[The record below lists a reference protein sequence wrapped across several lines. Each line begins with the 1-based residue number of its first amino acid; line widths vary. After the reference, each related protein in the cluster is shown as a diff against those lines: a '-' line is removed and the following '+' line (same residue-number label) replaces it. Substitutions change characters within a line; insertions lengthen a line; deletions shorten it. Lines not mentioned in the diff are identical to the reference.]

1 MRDLLSKA
9 AKYRAEARRRKLWQ
23 RVVSLLVCVVLL
35 FTTYAQILPAITLEQ
50 TARLL
55 DCHYAVHEHTAACY
69 DGDELICGQADFV
82 VHTHD
87 KNCYDPSG
95 RLVCPLPEIKTH
107 THTEACYASLPAES
121 EQEQTPADGAARL
134 ICGQKEAEGHTHTD
148 ECYETEQVLVC
159 GLEATE
165 GHTHTDA
172 CYEKQ
177 LTCTE
182 TETEGHTHDEDC
194 YKTTKT
200 LLCINTD
207 TDHIHSEA
215 CYDIEQTLICT
226 EDEVPAHEHDDTCYE
241 EVLICGQE
249 EAAAHEHTEACYEE
263 RRTLICEKEE
273 TEGHTH
279 SEECYAA
286 ADEEQ
291 LEPEETPA
299 PSAEDEAQERE
310 LICGQEEIVLHTH
323 SKRCYDETGALIC
336 GQLEVLEHQH
346 QDGCFQSAGEGGSET
361 PDQPEE
367 EETPAS
373 RLLEA
378 VKGELG
384 YTEDEDGH
392 TLYGEHYARG
402 DEPWNVMFVAYCL
415 EKAEITAMPSAE
427 DVLFDCDL
435 WRAALQAQELYQSA
449 LTYTP
454 APGELVFLDEDGD
467 NIADLVAVVEKV
479 TDERVEVIAGDLS
492 DGVRRADYSLDEDS
506 ILGYAQLPEDE
517 EKPVE
522 DDDPKQ
528 EEGPKDDTGEETPD
542 KDEPADDEKEEE
554 DAPAQGL
561 AGRVL
566 AAAVGQIGYAAAE
579 DGTTL
584 YGEFYDRADAP
595 WNVMF
600 AAYCLEQAGVAELP
614 LAAAADFA
622 CDDWLAALTGAELFR
637 EGGAYTPAPGDLAFF
652 DLDEDGAAD
661 FVAIVE
667 KIAANRLHLI
677 AGDVAAGC
685 VKRSSWALDDAK
697 LVGYVQLAEQADE
710 QETPAEETK
719 LYQTAEDS
727 PVQAT
732 VTFAKESKISKD
744 AVLTVSPITE
754 TLLLADPEEDGGKA
768 SYALLKEQAEQA
780 VGKQAVGKQAA
791 QFALYD
797 ISFYTPDE
805 EYIPVTES
813 ATVSL
818 RLEGDA
824 FKAAEQIAVLHY
836 PAGQEEPTVLENVVW
851 ETDEDGIT
859 TVTFQTDGFSV
870 FGIMAL
876 AEDELTAQGGNNSF
890 TLTYSVGET
899 NYTITFNVVDAE
911 GNPIPGEYTRN
922 NIIAANETRY
932 IFASKDENATENGKF
947 VQNIAPTIS
956 GYTYNGATNV
966 TNGGDKTWHKG
977 QIYSVAT
984 NGYKDGFG
992 WGQNANASV
1001 NGCRFYTSEP
1011 IVAKEILS
1019 WGAGNYTIT
1028 LTYTKDADNFEGD
1041 SFAIVDNSSK
1051 YALTVDEA
1059 DSLTAVNILTTLD
1072 NAGTKQI
1079 VGSATE
1085 WQFKRQADGTHLIY
1099 TIIGGQQ
1106 KYLCLSDDSLALTE
1120 SSDSAAK
1127 FTIEWK
1133 QPQQQLVSIKTA
1145 DRYLG
1150 IGGTAQFELV
1160 EDETQ
1165 NYFCKVIEALHD
1177 YDGNWVIVNRKGAGV
1192 AGVAMQSSSV
1202 IESNSSAKQ
1211 DQNNRSGIAIT
1222 IREEETAGSTEPV
1235 AYSNDAITKW
1245 TFEKN
1250 SNGTYYIRVMETYNY
1265 IQIGGSGS
1273 AVTLGT
1279 KPQEIIITE
1288 GTGTFAG
1295 KVRLTNT
1302 DGVAINLFGGTAERG
1317 FGSYKGVNMADANEW
1332 QALIEEVRPYSPV
1345 TTTVNHPSSVINL
1358 FDYWITAKGDP
1369 DNILSDL
1376 DEGVNKGHTLKFVNK
1391 IKEVLADYNTWTGNS
1406 SVRSGIVQ
1414 SLLGEDG
1421 YPVLNIPGN
1430 ESESL
1435 NYLFNPSVE
1444 QSYKE
1449 SHRNV
1454 NGLLQVDSEG
1464 YYYYNSQEN
1473 FAEYSEDQNE
1483 FKLYDT
1489 WGVLAGGTSPNGQF
1503 FPFNSMD
1510 EVMSVKSTDSKINH
1524 YLGLTLTTRFI
1535 QRYDGYTTSEKRSK
1549 TVFKF
1554 TGDDDVWIFIDGV
1567 LVADLGGIHDAA
1579 SVSIDF
1585 STGDVTINNVSQRKL
1600 LEIFTNA
1607 DKAGS
1612 TQWNGNTFA
1621 DNTYHTLKFFYLE
1634 RGNTDSNLELQYN
1647 LSEIPVTAIYKVNQ
1661 YDAPV
1666 PGAEF
1671 AVYRADSSYKQLSQA
1686 PAYTGFTDVNGEM
1699 VFQDSDNMP
1708 YSLDELRDMFGDYFI
1723 LKETKAPENYSI
1735 VSNEIHLYIQNGVL
1749 LCDNTYESGVWAA
1762 PTLQVAAPHD
1772 LKVIEKD
1779 GTVGRR
1785 QYYDLDTDDVKGTL
1799 FAVVLKYKGTGSL
1812 NDEENWAPVYGNDK
1826 NGYTIVDGTG
1836 NFIGAAIDAAQKAGN
1851 YGADPCFSL
1860 SASGAMQLEIKDIPG
1875 DITTYYY
1882 MLEDDAKDNTQYTI
1896 GYYWTEDTLEN
1907 ATSDNTF
1914 RVDADDET
1922 NTFDRVFGATIQVP
1936 NLLNRLFVQKLNEEG
1951 ELVNGAT
1958 FALYEVVE
1966 EGPGDIYYKASG
1978 AAQTLIKLYA
1988 DTDGDNKGVAKIK
2001 ETAEDLSYIVD
2012 GKTGVISVGEYTGE
2026 TGEIW
2031 EGKYTIVPYENKVET
2046 TAPANKNSS
2055 GEDGTATFSTI
2066 DNGTYYI
2073 REIDV
2078 PTGYLLNST
2087 EVMVLVAND
2096 AVYANA
2102 GTADDGVSVARG
2114 PGYLVST
2121 LRMLASQGD
2130 IDNTLSWIYAKMRI
2144 SGESNTFHAYDKS
2157 EGAPG
2162 PWEEWRYLKENNS
2175 CETVA
2180 DSGGAHTVY
2189 LKYDAGGENTLFNYT
2204 INEGR
2209 YGTEPDITSI
2219 RRRIYTT
2226 VGWPYYEIYQDRD
2239 YGWKNKGN
2247 ANYTDLK
2254 TQEIAN
2260 LFSRSTYIQVTD
2272 RKIDGTLTI
2281 SKKVVGTPSNAN
2293 EDYRF
2298 TVELY
2303 DAEDNLL
2310 NKTYQYSIY
2319 QYEEKQDGTRQ
2330 AIKTDSPVA
2339 TGTWQPDDKEI
2350 VLKNGQIAVI
2360 ENLPAGTRYAIKEAE
2375 PANGDYMT
2383 SAVRDKNKQGIGGS
2397 SKAGEASFAREVE
2410 GTLYWRVWEDEEK
2423 QVQIDTTSTVDYT
2436 NTYLTGL
2443 TIHKV
2448 DQSERFSLKDAKF
2461 VLYKIDEG
2469 GNREYYK
2476 YDDTQNKVTWNELE
2490 DGQTTDAYIL
2500 TSDQEGLIPLHIED
2514 GSHYYLEEV
2523 EAPQGYYELTEAI
2536 HFAVADGKLVEV
2548 EGASNPEGVKLN
2560 GLILTVPNHTSYELP
2575 QTGGPGWIRWYM
2587 PLAGLI
2593 LLAAGIYSIL
2603 RRRKEAQ

>member
-23 RVVSLLVCVVLL
+23 RAVSLLACVVLL

-50 TARLL
+50 TERLL

-346 QDGCFQSAGEGGSET
+346 QDGCFQSAGEGGSGT
-361 PDQPEE
+361 PDQPEK

-492 DGVRRADYSLDEDS
+492 DGVRRADYSLDDDS

-517 EKPVE
+517 ENPVE

-780 VGKQAVGKQAA
+780 VGKQAA

-876 AEDELTAQGGNNSF
+876 AEDELAAQGENNSF
-890 TLTYSVGET
+890 TLTYKG
-899 NYTITFNVVDAE
+899 YTITFNLVDAA
-911 GNPIPGEYTRN
+911 GNPISGEYTDN
-922 NIIAANETRY
+922 NIEAADATRY

-956 GYTYNGATNV
+956 GYTYSGATKV
-966 TNGGDKTWHKG
+966 TGGSKSWDKG
-977 QIYSVAT
+977 VYSVAT
-984 NGYKDGFG
+984 HGYTGSYGGTVAGFK
-992 WGQNANASV
+992 
-1001 NGCRFYTSEP
+1001 FYTSEP
-1011 IVAKEILS
+1011 IAETQFLS
-1019 WGAGNYTIT
+1019 WGYGNYTVT
-1028 LTYTKDADNFEGD
+1028 LTYTQNADNLDGL
-1041 SFAIVDNSSK
+1041 SFVIGNKTSQSND
-1051 YALTVDEA
+1051 YALTAMEA
-1059 DSLTAVNILTTLD
+1059 VTPDGKPALGSQSTTITQNSDSIYQVVSGVAQTWSRWT
-1072 NAGTKQI
+1072 
-1079 VGSATE
+1079 
-1085 WQFKRQADGTHLIY
+1085 FHRQADGAYLIS
-1099 TIIGGQQ
+1099 TTVFDGSAQGGDTA
-1106 KYLCLSDDSLALTE
+1106 YLQLYDPESDTEESLLRLTK
-1120 SSDSAAK
+1120 DASAA
-1127 FTIEWK
+1127 
-1133 QPQQQLVSIKTA
+1133 SHIKVEILEDGRVTMCAGGCYISFDERNNVFFSYKTNVPA
-1145 DRYLG
+1145 DASKHY
-1150 IGGTAQFELV
+1150 ICE
-1160 EDETQ
+1160 
-1165 NYFCKVIEALHD
+1165 
-1177 YDGNWVIVNRKGAGV
+1177 
-1192 AGVAMQSSSV
+1192 
-1202 IESNSSAKQ
+1202 
-1211 DQNNRSGIAIT
+1211 IA
-1222 IREEETAGSTEPV
+1222 
-1235 AYSNDAITKW
+1235 
-1245 TFEKN
+1245 
-1250 SNGTYYIRVMETYNY
+1250 
-1265 IQIGGSGS
+1265 
-1273 AVTLGT
+1273 AVTSN
-1279 KPQEIIITE
+1279 IIT
-1288 GTGTFAG
+1288 
-1295 KVRLTNT
+1295 N
-1302 DGVAINLFGGTAERG
+1302 
-1317 FGSYKGVNMADANEW
+1317 
-1332 QALIEEVRPYSPV
+1332 
-1345 TTTVNHPSSVINL
+1345 TVNHPSSVINL
-1358 FDYWITAKGDP
+1358 FDYWLVLQEDADNQDVYNYLRDPSNLGINRGHALVFSCGDG
-1369 DNILSDL
+1369 DGK
-1376 DEGVNKGHTLKFVNK
+1376 EWNK
-1391 IKEVLADYNTWTGNS
+1391 WTGTKKG
-1406 SVRSGIVQ
+1406 VYQGIVKPT
-1414 SLLGEDG
+1414 LGEDG
-1421 YPVLNIPGN
+1421 YPVLAVGN
-1430 ESESL
+1430 SEESL
-1435 NYLFNPSVE
+1435 NYLFDPNVE
-1444 QSYKE
+1444 DLYKASYP
-1449 SHRNV
+1449 NV
-1454 NGLLQVDSEG
+1454 SGLLQINSGG
-1464 YYYYNSQEN
+1464 YYYYDSSSN
-1473 FAEYSEDQNE
+1473 FAEYDALGNQ
-1483 FKLYDT
+1483 FVLYDKPGIEHST
-1489 WGVLAGGTSPNGQF
+1489 TKGGF
-1503 FPFNSMD
+1503 FPFNTRA
-1510 EVMSVKSTDSKINH
+1510 EVDAVDAMQADNAAVNH
-1524 YLGLTLTTRFI
+1524 YFGLTLTTRFA
-1535 QRYDGYTTSEKRSK
+1535 QQYGGHTTASRLDD
-1549 TVFKF
+1549 TIFDFK
-1554 TGDDDVWIFIDGV
+1554 GDDDVWIFIDNV
-1567 LVADLGGIHDAA
+1567 LVADLGGIHDSAEVKINFDTGEIKIDRIYDSLNDTAKTDQDSTTTTLRERFEAA
-1579 SVSIDF
+1579 
-1585 STGDVTINNVSQRKL
+1585 GKTIHES
-1600 LEIFTNA
+1600 E
-1607 DKAGS
+1607 
-1612 TQWNGNTFA
+1612 WNENTFA

-1634 RGNTDSNLELQYN
+1634 RGNYASNLYLQYN
-1647 LSEIPVTAIYKVNQ
+1647 LAEIPLTAIYKVNQ
-1661 YDAPV
+1661 YGEAV
-1666 PGAEF
+1666 QGAKF
-1671 AVYRADSSYKQLSQA
+1671 AVYRADENYNQLSDAVYTGTTDAQGEMIFEDEYGMPYALNELEDLFGKQFILRETEA
-1686 PAYTGFTDVNGEM
+1686 PA
-1699 VFQDSDNMP
+1699 
-1708 YSLDELRDMFGDYFI
+1708 
-1723 LKETKAPENYSI
+1723 NYSI
-1735 VSNEIHLYIQNGVL
+1735 VSNEIHLYIKDGL
-1749 LCDNTYESGVWAA
+1749 LSCANVYDSGVWAA
-1762 PTLQVAAPHD
+1762 PTLQVAAPQT
-1772 LKVIEKD
+1772 LKYVDERTTSYYSF
-1779 GTVGRR
+1779 GTTQTSV
-1785 QYYDLDTDDVKGTL
+1785 TGTL
-1799 FAVVLKYKGTGSL
+1799 FAVVLRYKGEDESGLLQQVNWEPLYGSAA
-1812 NDEENWAPVYGNDK
+1812 D
-1826 NGYTIVDGTG
+1826 GYTSQPGSDTDFIQAVIEAAKQASRYGQVCFEPAANGT
-1836 NFIGAAIDAAQKAGN
+1836 
-1851 YGADPCFSL
+1851 
-1860 SASGAMQLEIKDIPG
+1860 MQLSMTNLPG
-1875 DITTYYY
+1875 DIRTYYY
-1882 MLEDDAKDNTQYTI
+1882 MLDQNNKADTKYTI
-1896 GYYWTEDTLEN
+1896 GYYYTT
-1907 ATSDNTF
+1907 ATSLAEANTHNTE
-1914 RVDADDET
+1914 RVDADDT
-1922 NTFDRVFGATIQVP
+1922 TYIFDRVFGATIKVP
-1936 NLLNRLFVQKLNEEG
+1936 NLVNRLFAQKLNEKG
-1951 ELVNGAT
+1951 EPVCNAA
-1958 FALYEVVE
+1958 FALYQVKE
-1966 EGPGDIYYKASG
+1966 EQDGTIYYIASNGTMIRLEPDEDGDG
-1978 AAQTLIKLYA
+1978 AGTAEIKGIAGTLYA
-1988 DTDGDNKGVAKIK
+1988 YKISGD
-2001 ETAEDLSYIVD
+2001 
-2012 GKTGVISVGEYTGE
+2012 
-2026 TGEIW
+2026 GEISLW
-2031 EGKYTIVPYENKVET
+2031 NVGDQGEPTTQTGHSILPYENQVQRTMSASAYGNPSK
-2046 TAPANKNSS
+2046 
-2055 GEDGTATFSTI
+2055 EDGTATFSKI
-2066 DNGTYYI
+2066 DNGTYYL
-2073 REIDV
+2073 REIAV
-2078 PTGYLLNST
+2078 PKGYLLNPT
-2087 EVMVLVAND
+2087 EVMVLVADD

-2102 GTADDGVSVARG
+2102 GTANDGVSVARG
-2114 PGYLVST
+2114 PGYLVAT
-2121 LRMLASQGD
+2121 MNKFASQGA

-2144 SGESNTFHAYDKS
+2144 SGEEASKTFSAYDKNAWEDWDYI
-2157 EGAPG
+2157 EGTT
-2162 PWEEWRYLKENNS
+2162 YLEYDPMGNS
-2175 CETVA
+2175 I
-2180 DSGGAHTVY
+2180 
-2189 LKYDAGGENTLFNYT
+2189 FNYAVNPHRVG
-2204 INEGR
+2204 INTR
-2209 YGTEPDITSI
+2209 RLSTET
-2219 RRRIYTT
+2219 
-2226 VGWPYYEIYQDRD
+2226 GWTYYELYQDYD
-2239 YGWKNKGN
+2239 YGKDASGT
-2247 ANYTDLK
+2247 ANYTPILENGK
-2254 TQEIAN
+2254 PREITN
-2260 LFSRSTYIQVTD
+2260 LFSRSTYIRMTD
-2272 RKIDGTLTI
+2272 QREPGNLEI
-2281 SKKVVGTPSNAN
+2281 SKTVVGTRENGSNEGFEFKVTLTPAKLAAD
-2293 EDYRF
+2293 EQPETKEYK
-2298 TVELY
+2298 Y
-2303 DAEDNLL
+2303 
-2310 NKTYQYSIY
+2310 KIY
-2319 QYEEKQDGTRQ
+2319 KLVTTAGEGGETETKR
-2330 AIKTDSPVA
+2330 
-2339 TGTWQPDDKEI
+2339 EI
-2350 VLKNGQIAVI
+2350 VLDENGNEERSLLSGGKIMLKHNQVAVI
-2360 ENLPAGTRYAIKEAE
+2360 ENIPAETKYTVSEMATGNSSYIV
-2375 PANGDYMT
+2375 
-2383 SAVRDKNKQGIGGS
+2383 SAVRD
-2397 SKAGEASFAREVE
+2397 AGKDSVGNGTGELQFATVVE
-2410 GTLYWRVWEDEEK
+2410 GMIYWKLKDNGDLDK
-2423 QVQIDTTSTVDYT
+2423 TSTVDYT
-2436 NTYLTGL
+2436 NTYLTSL
-2443 TIHKV
+2443 AIHKV
-2448 DQSERFSLKDAKF
+2448 DSSEKFSLAGAQF
-2461 VLYKIDEG
+2461 VLYKKA
-2469 GNREYYK
+2469 N
-2476 YDDTQNKVTWNELE
+2476 DDTPRYYTVSSEGETEWEPLGSGETKDKYAL
-2490 DGQTTDAYIL
+2490 TTDEKGMIYL
-2500 TSDQEGLIPLHIED
+2500 NGIED
-2514 GSHYYLEEV
+2514 AEYYLEEIK
-2523 EAPQGYYELTEAI
+2523 APEGYYPLTETI
-2536 HFAVADGKLVEV
+2536 SITIEDGKLEHVTAGQETGISI
-2548 EGASNPEGVKLN
+2548 EGEGLLLK
-2560 GLILTVPNHTSYELP
+2560 VPNKTGYELP
-2575 QTGGPGWIRWYM
+2575 QTGGSGYRSYT
-2587 PLAGLI
+2587 LAGGA
-2593 LLAAGIYSIL
+2593 LLTGAVLYGFI
-2603 RRRKEAQ
+2603 RKRKGAKMK

>member
-23 RVVSLLVCVVLL
+23 RAVSLLACVVLL

-50 TARLL
+50 TERLL
-55 DCHYAVHEHTAACY
+55 DCRYAVHEHTAACY

-435 WRAALQAQELYQSA
+435 WRAALQAQELYQST

-492 DGVRRADYSLDEDS
+492 DGVRRADYSLDDDS

-566 AAAVGQIGYAAAE
+566 AAAVGQIGYTAAE

-890 TLTYSVGET
+890 TLTYNG
-899 NYTITFNVVDAE
+899 YAITFNLVDDNEEKELKSTEMANITAE
-911 GNPIPGEYTRN
+911 EAQQYK
-922 NIIAANETRY
+922 
-932 IFASKDENATENGKF
+932 FKDL
-947 VQNIAPTIS
+947 APNVE
-956 GYTYNGATNV
+956 GYTYSHAV
-966 TNGGDKTWHKG
+966 YSDKTVA
-977 QIYSVAT
+977 SVAT
-984 NGYKDGFG
+984 TGFSNG
-992 WGQNANASV
+992 WGTFNSAFQFYIDDPIKKDQWYSRSENCVVKLVYTQNA
-1001 NGCRFYTSEP
+1001 
-1011 IVAKEILS
+1011 
-1019 WGAGNYTIT
+1019 
-1028 LTYTKDADNFEGD
+1028 DNLDGRT
-1041 SFAIVDNSSK
+1041 FAIVNHRSNGD
-1051 YALTVDEA
+1051 YALTASSVDN
-1059 DSLTAVNILTTLD
+1059 VYGV
-1072 NAGTKQI
+1072 AGLASQI
-1079 VGSATE
+1079 VT
-1085 WQFKRQADGTHLIY
+1085 LIQNSEDVY
-1099 TIIGGQQ
+1099 QVFE
-1106 KYLCLSDDSLALTE
+1106 D
-1120 SSDSAAK
+1120 
-1127 FTIEWK
+1127 
-1133 QPQQQLVSIKTA
+1133 
-1145 DRYLG
+1145 
-1150 IGGTAQFELV
+1150 GTAQSITRWTLHRQSDGTYIISTTVPGTSTQAEEKYLRLCESLSVTNPGCGSLGLTDEENASHITV
-1160 EDETQ
+1160 ESKDNGRMILKYQETYISLDVGSGNFWSSNQ
-1165 NYFCKVIEALHD
+1165 EDDNVKQYFCE
-1177 YDGNWVIVNRKGAGV
+1177 IV
-1192 AGVAMQSSSV
+1192 S
-1202 IESNSSAKQ
+1202 
-1211 DQNNRSGIAIT
+1211 
-1222 IREEETAGSTEPV
+1222 
-1235 AYSNDAITKW
+1235 DA
-1245 TFEKN
+1245 
-1250 SNGTYYIRVMETYNY
+1250 
-1265 IQIGGSGS
+1265 
-1273 AVTLGT
+1273 AA
-1279 KPQEIIITE
+1279 IIT
-1288 GTGTFAG
+1288 TG
-1295 KVRLTNT
+1295 
-1302 DGVAINLFGGTAERG
+1302 
-1317 FGSYKGVNMADANEW
+1317 
-1332 QALIEEVRPYSPV
+1332 
-1345 TTTVNHPSSVINL
+1345 VNHPSSIINL
-1358 FDYWITAKGDP
+1358 FDYWLEDQKAP
-1369 DNILSDL
+1369 DNTFLAEQL
-1376 DEGVNKGHTLKFVNK
+1376 DKGINENHALKFIKDADGVKDSNGNSVPIDSWNK
-1391 IKEVLADYNTWTGNS
+1391 WTGRTSTNDG
-1406 SVRSGIVQ
+1406 GIIYKDLVE
-1414 SLLGEDG
+1414 SKLGKNG
-1421 YPVLNIPGN
+1421 YPVLTKQIDP
-1430 ESESL
+1430 SQESL
-1435 NYLFNPSVE
+1435 AYLFDPDTQNP
-1444 QSYKE
+1444 Y
-1449 SHRNV
+1449 RADYCNV
-1454 NGLLQVDSEG
+1454 SGLLQVDADG
-1464 YYYYNSQEN
+1464 FYYYNSQKN
-1473 FAEYSEDQNE
+1473 FAEYDELNNR
-1483 FKLYDT
+1483 FILYNK
-1489 WGVLAGGTSPNGQF
+1489 WGVLPGGSSPKGQF
-1503 FPFNSMD
+1503 FPFNSM
-1510 EVMSVKSTDSKINH
+1510 EKVKDIDSRNALINH
-1524 YLGLTLTTRFI
+1524 YFGLTLTTRFA
-1535 QRYDGYTTSEKRSK
+1535 QQYEGHTTSTKTTK
-1549 TVFKF
+1549 TVFNF
-1554 TGDDDVWIFIDGV
+1554 AGDDDVWIFIDNV
-1567 LVADLGGIHDAA
+1567 LVADLGGNHDAA
-1579 SVSIDF
+1579 KVSIDF
-1585 STGDVTINNVSQRKL
+1585 STGEIVIN
-1600 LEIFTNA
+1600 
-1607 DKAGS
+1607 DGS
-1612 TQWNGNTFA
+1612 VNGSRTTLKEAFKTALGEENLDSSDWKESTFA
-1621 DNTYHTLKFFYLE
+1621 DNTYHVLKFFYLE
-1634 RGNTDSNLELQYN
+1634 RGNTDSNLSLQYN
-1647 LSEIPVTAIYKVNQ
+1647 LTEIPITSIYKVNQ
-1661 YDAPV
+1661 YGEAI
-1666 PGAEF
+1666 PGAKFEVF
-1671 AVYRADSSYKQLSQA
+1671 PSNEGYTDTAEYSVYSG
-1686 PAYTGFTDVNGEM
+1686 TTDEKGEM
-1699 VFQDSDNMP
+1699 VFTGADGMP
-1708 YSLDELRDMFGDYFI
+1708 YTLNEMEEQFGQYFV
-1723 LKETKAPENYSI
+1723 LKETEPPANYRL
-1735 VSNEIHLYIQNGVL
+1735 VSDEIHLYIQNGLL
-1749 LCDNTYESGVWAA
+1749 LCENTYESGVWAA
-1762 PTLQVAAPHD
+1762 TTLQVAAPAT
-1772 LKVIEKD
+1772 LKKAAD
-1779 GTVGRR
+1779 NGTIN
-1785 QYYDLDTDDVKGTL
+1785 YYSLDNKNGVANSVTGTL
-1799 FAVVLKYKGTGSL
+1799 FAVVLKYTGDGENGLNNQANWTPVSGT
-1812 NDEENWAPVYGNDK
+1812 NQR
-1826 NGYTIVDGTG
+1826 GYAIHTAGTD
-1836 NFIGAAIDAAQKAGN
+1836 FIAAAIDAAKEQSSLTGK
-1851 YGADPCFSL
+1851 DSVCFSL
-1860 SASGAMQLEIKDIPG
+1860 SAGGAMQLTMENLPG
-1875 DITTYYY
+1875 DIRTYYR
-1882 MLEDDAKDNTQYTI
+1882 MLDENNKGDTKYTI
-1896 GYYWTEDTLEN
+1896 AYYWTKASDLSG
-1907 ATSDNTF
+1907 ATNGNTY
-1914 RVDADDET
+1914 RVDAESST
-1922 NTFDRVFGATIQVP
+1922 YAFDRAFGATVEVP
-1936 NLLNRLFVQKLNEEG
+1936 NLFNRLFAQKFNEDN
-1951 ELVNGAT
+1951 ELVNGAS
-1958 FALYEVVE
+1958 FAMYTVE
-1966 EGPGDIYYKASG
+1966 EIDSGVYYVAADKTRIHLDEDADADNCGTASVDGTGGYTYSIDSNTGKITVKG
-1978 AAQTLIKLYA
+1978 AAADEPSYLIEPYLVAMTLA
-1988 DTDGDNKGVAKIK
+1988 
-2001 ETAEDLSYIVD
+2001 
-2012 GKTGVISVGEYTGE
+2012 
-2026 TGEIW
+2026 
-2031 EGKYTIVPYENKVET
+2031 
-2046 TAPANKNSS
+2046 ANAYNNASK
-2055 GEDGTATFSTI
+2055 EDGTATFTGI
-2066 DNGTYYI
+2066 QDGTYYL
-2073 REIDV
+2073 REIGV
-2078 PTGYLLNST
+2078 PTGYFLNPT
-2087 EVMVLVAND
+2087 EVMVLVKED

-2102 GTADDGVSVARG
+2102 GTIDDNVRVGRG

-2121 LRMLASQGD
+2121 LSKFASQGA
-2130 IDNTLSWIYAKMRI
+2130 IDNTLSWIYEQMRI
-2144 SGESNTFHAYDKS
+2144 SEESTTFAAY
-2157 EGAPG
+2157 
-2162 PWEEWRYLKENNS
+2162 EEDAWKQWNYLKEGNAVQTIYL
-2175 CETVA
+2175 EYA
-2180 DSGGAHTVY
+2180 PQDS
-2189 LKYDAGGENTLFNYT
+2189 NTLFNYT
-2204 INEGR
+2204 VNKGR
-2209 YGTEPDITSI
+2209 YADPDSVN
-2219 RRRIYTT
+2219 RRLYTD
-2226 VGWPYYEIYQDRD
+2226 VGWSYYELYQDYIYGKDNAGTAD
-2239 YGWKNKGN
+2239 YSQVVDEKGKP
-2247 ANYTDLK
+2247 L
-2254 TQEIAN
+2254 EIAN
-2260 LFSRSTYIQVTD
+2260 LFSRSIYVQVTD
-2272 RKIDGTLTI
+2272 EKISGTLEI
-2281 SKKVVGTPSNAN
+2281 SKILEGVSETVAEEAEFK
-2293 EDYRF
+2293 F
-2298 TVELY
+2298 TVTLDNDEP
-2303 DAEDNLL
+2303 ED
-2310 NKTYQYSIY
+2310 KTYTYTVY
-2319 QYEEKQDGTRQ
+2319 NVAKDENGVLRRTPAKTKNDEDGNPVP
-2330 AIKTDSPVA
+2330 ITD
-2339 TGTWQPDDKEI
+2339 
-2350 VLKNGQIAVI
+2350 VLSSGETITLKSGQVAVI
-2360 ENLPAGTRYAIKEAE
+2360 EKIPAGTKYTVTEDAASAASYMVSSIRDRGKEIA
-2375 PANGDYMT
+2375 GTGMG
-2383 SAVRDKNKQGIGGS
+2383 SAT
-2397 SKAGEASFAREVE
+2397 FAQTVE
-2410 GTLYWRVWEDEEK
+2410 GTLYWN
-2423 QVQIDTTSTVDYT
+2423 IDDNGKPDTVSTVEYT
-2436 NTYLTGL
+2436 NTRLTEL
-2443 TIHKV
+2443 TINKV
-2448 DQSERFSLKDAKF
+2448 DSTGRFNLSGAGF
-2461 VLYKIDEG
+2461 VLYKTEDAE
-2469 GNREYYK
+2469 NKYYR
-2476 YDDTQNKVTWNELE
+2476 YTPPTGDNSNKGVTWEALEENGNNKETYMLTTNEK
-2490 DGQTTDAYIL
+2490 
-2500 TSDQEGLIPLHIED
+2500 GLITLHSIEE
-2514 GSHYYLEEV
+2514 GTYYLEEIV
-2523 EAPQGYYELTEAI
+2523 APAGYYPLDTPI
-2536 HFAVADGKLVEV
+2536 CITVSDGKMEISDGPSVE
-2548 EGASNPEGVKLN
+2548 EMGIKVKGD
-2560 GLILTVPNHTSYELP
+2560 GLILEIPNRTGYEMP
-2575 QTGGPGWIRWYM
+2575 QTGGSGHIAYTFGGTA
-2587 PLAGLI
+2587 LLI
-2593 LLAAGIYSIL
+2593 GASVAYALYK
-2603 RRRKEAQ
+2603 RKKGKNRDCD